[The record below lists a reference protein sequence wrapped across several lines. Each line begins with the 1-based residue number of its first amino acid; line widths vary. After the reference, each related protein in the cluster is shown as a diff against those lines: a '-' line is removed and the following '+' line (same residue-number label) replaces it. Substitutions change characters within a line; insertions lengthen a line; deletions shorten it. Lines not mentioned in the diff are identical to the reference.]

1 MGKAEYLHVE
11 LRCSDPRWLQPLQP
25 LSCEHCQ
32 NPNSKP
38 GAPLHSKGK
47 QEETGASFSTSFYP
61 VLRFRLSL
69 LFIFVPFWVDHVLL
83 VKRHAL
89 VSVVVF
95 FVGILVFSPF
105 SSQFEAVTPLT
116 FALFGCAPLQ
126 RTSIEKKPQTTKP
139 NKLKPLANDAVGWA
153 HEGRT

>member
-32 NPNSKP
+32 NPDSDP

-69 LFIFVPFWVDHVLL
+69 LFIFVPFWVDRVLL
-83 VKRHAL
+83 VKRRAL
-89 VSVVVF
+89 V
-95 FVGILVFSPF
+95 
-105 SSQFEAVTPLT
+105 
-116 FALFGCAPLQ
+116 FGCGFFCWHFGFLPLFV
-126 RTSIEKKPQTTKP
+126 P
-139 NKLKPLANDAVGWA
+139 V
-153 HEGRT
+153 